1 MPDLD
6 LREYLD
12 PAGRSPFARWF
23 ERLEPGSAARVTSAL
38 YRLAAGNL
46 AHVKSAGEGLLEL
59 KIDFGPGYRV
69 YFGRRGAREVILL
82 GGGTKSSQS
91 RDIAAAKARWKA
103 SRRERE

>member
-23 ERLEPGSAARVTSAL
+23 ERLESGTAARVASAL

-46 AHVKSAGEGLLEL
+46 AHVKSVGEGVLEL
-59 KIDFGPGYRV
+59 RIDFGPGYRV
-69 YFGRRGAREVILL
+69 DLGRRGARDVILL
-82 GGGTKSSQS
+82 GGGTKSGQS
-91 RDIAAAKARWKA
+91 RDVAAAKARW
-103 SRRERE
+103 SSFRRDHR

>member
-23 ERLEPGSAARVTSAL
+23 ERLEPGTAARVASAL

-46 AHVKSAGEGLLEL
+46 AHVKSVGEGVLEL
-59 KIDFGPGYRV
+59 RIDFGPGYRV
-69 YFGRRGAREVILL
+69 YLGRRGARDVILL
-82 GGGTKSSQS
+82 GGGRKSSQS
-91 RDIAAAKARWKA
+91 RDVAAAKERWISFRRD
-103 SRRERE
+103 SR